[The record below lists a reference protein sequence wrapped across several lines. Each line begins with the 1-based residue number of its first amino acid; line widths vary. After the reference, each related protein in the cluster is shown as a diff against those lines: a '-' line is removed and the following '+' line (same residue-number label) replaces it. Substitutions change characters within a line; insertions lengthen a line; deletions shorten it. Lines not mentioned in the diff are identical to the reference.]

1 MDSERYKSVV
11 RWQKIGL
18 SALCVI
24 LALVLLVMIFV
35 TAYVHHLAGLISV
48 DPDSTLNSTMS
59 PEDAATAT
67 GNEDETDYTGETVH
81 PSDVTIDTLPSDI
94 DLDHDGVVNI
104 MLIGEDRRPGE
115 GRQRSDSMILCSFNT
130 NNNTMTMIS
139 FLRDTYV
146 TIPGGYESQ
155 KMNAA
160 YQFGGPKLLNE
171 VLAVNFGVHV
181 DASIMV
187 DFDGFRSVIDLL
199 GGVDINLTQKE
210 VDYLNARGY
219 NLTVGMNH
227 LNGDE
232 ALTYS
237 RIRKIDMDAMRAQR
251 QRNVL
256 SSLIAAYK
264 GKSLTEMVNIATKI
278 LQSGMVTSDMTS
290 QEVINYVVDLFP
302 MLSGMAIKNQ
312 QIPASGTY
320 VEQTVGRFT
329 YCKVPDLVANREILS
344 EIMNAK

>member
-1 MDSERYKSVV
+1 MGSEKYKSAV

-18 SALCVI
+18 SVLCVI
-24 LALVLLVMIFV
+24 LALVLLVMIFA

-48 DPDSTLNSTMS
+48 EPDSTLNSTMS

-67 GNEDETDYTGETVH
+67 DDEEETDYTGETVH
-81 PSDVTIDTLPSDI
+81 PTDVTMDTLGTDI
-94 DLDHDGVVNI
+94 DYDRDGIVNI

-130 NNNTMTMIS
+130 NNNTLTMIS

-146 TIPGGYESQ
+146 AIPGYESQ

-160 YQFGGPKLLNE
+160 YQFGGPKLLAE
-171 VLAVNFGVHV
+171 VVAVNFGVHV

-187 DFDGFRSVIDLL
+187 DFDGFKDVIDLL

-210 VDYLNARGY
+210 VDHLNAKGY

-227 LNGDE
+227 LNGKE
-232 ALTYS
+232 ALAYS

-256 SSLIAAYK
+256 NSLISAYK
-264 GKSLTEMVNIATKI
+264 GKSLTEMVSIATEI

-290 QEVINYVVDLFP
+290 QEVIDYVVDLFP
-302 MLSGMAIKNQ
+302 MLSGVTIKSQ

-320 VEQTVGRFT
+320 TEQTVGKYT
-329 YCKVPDLVANREILS
+329 YCKVPDWTANRQILA